1 MEEVL
6 KYLVE
11 PPQTAETRRQ
21 RNLSHG
27 HVRFMDEVLGE
38 KHTSGLCHSNW
49 RRSEMLK
56 KQSPQMTLANAKAF
70 CKCIHAFTLAI
81 EGTLG
86 DQRLHPD
93 HLIRSVDRPRRTA

>member
-6 KYLVE
+6 KYFVE
-11 PPQTAETRRQ
+11 PSQTCETRRQ
-21 RNLSHG
+21 CNFSHG

-38 KHTSGLCHSNW
+38 KHASGLGHSDW

-56 KQSPQMTLANAKAF
+56 KQSPQLTLANAKPF
-70 CKCIHAFTLAI
+70 CKRIHAFTFAI

-86 DQRLHPD
+86 DQRQ
-93 HLIRSVDRPRRTA
+93 RA